1 MGTVSKLFAA
11 AFAGAIGASLVFLSQ
26 LAGREVGL
34 FFVAIVLGGTGGGFT
49 LGLVGGERY
58 GLKMP
63 GKVGVDHKFDPGF
76 WGDVFVGLMAGF
88 LGVGVASRTLKTDLF
103 TVSSAAATPTS
114 AQLVELWFVN
124 FSIAYVCGF
133 LGLKLVK
140 SLSERFL
147 QEARLKDNLE
157 RVERNEEITAF
168 LSAQA
173 AVEMGQLTEAET
185 LFERALALDTGSGV
199 RPLIGLGRVY
209 KRQKRFD
216 DAIRVL
222 NDAISRKDRE
232 HIAERIAIAYW
243 NRACYKVLAIAEG
256 SRKYELTSAFE
267 DLEQAV
273 DMKPAYRQDL
283 SGETDLTS
291 VKSDARFKS
300 LVKPLEAD
308 HPANGERTDER

>member
-1 MGTVSKLFAA
+1 MGIVSKCFAMAFAA
-11 AFAGAIGASLVFLSQ
+11 ATGTALVVLSRQAGGEI
-26 LAGREVGL
+26 GL

-103 TVSSAAATPTS
+103 TVSSAASTPTS

-133 LGLKLVK
+133 LGLRLVK

-147 QEARLKDNLE
+147 QQALLKDNLE

-173 AVEMGQLTEAET
+173 AVDMGQFSEAET

-209 KRQKRFD
+209 KRQRRFD

-222 NDAISRKDRE
+222 TDAISRKERE
-232 HIAERIAIAYW
+232 HITERIAVAYW
-243 NRACYKVLAIAEG
+243 NRACYKVLAVADG
-256 SRKYELTSAFE
+256 SRKYEIASAFE
-267 DLEQAV
+267 DLEQSV
-273 DMKPAYRQDL
+273 NMKPSYRQDL

-291 VKSDARFKS
+291 VRLDARFKA
-300 LVKPLEAD
+300 LIKPLEAD
-308 HPANGERTDER
+308 HLPTGERNDE